1 MGEDLKRMNQ
11 KSNEAKELYQMRIKI
26 RLDGRFCVV
35 LSNEKLAY
43 KITMDKK
50 GGFHIFPHDKEWD
63 YKMIHEEGIQDYLSE
78 LLKCLEA
85 YQSEVKVLYEYQD
98 ILGVAF
104 NKKPTI

>member
-1 MGEDLKRMNQ
+1 MSF
-11 KSNEAKELYQMRIKI
+11 KSDAAKELYQMRIKL

-35 LSNEKLAY
+35 LSHEKLAF

-50 GGFHIFPHDKEWD
+50 GEFHIFPHDKEWE

-78 LLKCLEA
+78 LLNCLHG
-85 YQSEVKVLYEYQD
+85 YKFEVEKLENQQYL
-98 ILGVAF
+98 LGVAF